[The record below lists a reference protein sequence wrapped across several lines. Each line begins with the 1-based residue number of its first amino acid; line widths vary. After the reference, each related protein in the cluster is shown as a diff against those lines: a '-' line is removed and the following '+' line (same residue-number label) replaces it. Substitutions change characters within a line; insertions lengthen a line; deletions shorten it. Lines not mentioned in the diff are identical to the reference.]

1 MFWSCLIRSGAWI
14 AEGRV
19 RRYLFR
25 VSPRAW
31 LALIV
36 CCQRAPFF
44 FQFWTFLASLF
55 MKLLFFGA
63 NSGQFGSVLVHLPF
77 PLYNPFQDTFVSKA
91 NPLKAKRS
99 TFAPVAPIT
108 LNSTGVMGDDLTLRS
123 CSSFQG
129 HVQWIPAYRFAESL
143 GLRCCAHTAVPK
155 SLEISN
161 YHSFFNTHGRWL
173 LIAPNEI

>member
-1 MFWSCLIRSGAWI
+1 MFWSCLIRSGVWI

-19 RRYLFR
+19 GAICFAFLLELDSRWLF
-25 VSPRAW
+25 VVNAHH
-31 LALIV
+31 
-36 CCQRAPFF
+36 FF
-44 FQFWTFLASLF
+44 FQFWRFLASLF

-91 NPLKAKRS
+91 NPLEAKRS
-99 TFAPVAPIT
+99 TFAPDAPIT
-108 LNSTGVMGDDLTLRS
+108 LNSTGVMGDDVTLRS

-129 HVQWIPAYRFAESL
+129 HVQWIPAHRFAESL